1 VKRIL
6 VEAFVLLL
14 LVMVVAQ
21 SGSIVNAAPP
31 ASDKVEQSILKLEQ
45 AWIDAEKANKPEDA
59 TTLFADDAVFTDSSG
74 KSQGKAEELNS
85 FHEVKWETADDSN
98 MKIIQ
103 HGNTVI
109 VTGDFN
115 GKGKDMAGKK
125 VEVSERWTDI
135 WMKNAHGDWQIIASQ
150 SSPIKK

>member
-1 VKRIL
+1 MKRIL
-6 VEAFVLLL
+6 VEAFVLMW
-14 LVMVVAQ
+14 LVMVVGQ

-31 ASDKVEQSILKLEQ
+31 AKETAEQSVLKLEQ
-45 AWIDAEKANKPEDA
+45 AWIDAEKAGKPENA

-74 KSQGKAEELNS
+74 QTQGKAEELNS
-85 FHEVKWETADDSN
+85 FHDVDWETAEDSN
-98 MKIIQ
+98 MKVIQ

-115 GKGKDMAGKK
+115 GKGKSNMGKK

-135 WMKNAHGDWQIIASQ
+135 WMKNAHGDWQIVASH
-150 SSPIKK
+150 SSTIKK

>member
-6 VEAFVLLL
+6 VEVFVLLL
-14 LVMVVAQ
+14 LAMGVAQ
-21 SGSIVNAAPP
+21 SGSVVNAAPQ
-31 ASDKVEQSILKLEQ
+31 AGDKVEQSILKLEQ
-45 AWIDAEKANKPEDA
+45 AWIDAEKAGKPEDA

-74 KSQGKAEELNS
+74 QIQGKAEELNS
-85 FHEVKWETADDSN
+85 FHDVDWETADDSN
-98 MKIIQ
+98 MKVIQ

-115 GKGKDMAGKK
+115 GKGKSNMGKK

-135 WMKNAHGDWQIIASQ
+135 WMKNAHGDWQIVASH
-150 SSPIKK
+150 SSTLKK